1 MTGSGANNRDVKK
14 INRVNWMELSMR
26 EKELLVMF
34 GSEKGLDMGG
44 RKWKSIYLL
53 FRKKYL

>member
-1 MTGSGANNRDVKK
+1 MKG
-14 INRVNWMELSMR
+14 VNWMELSMR